1 MCARVHLPRDRD
13 HRREAIL
20 VLKDEQFARV
30 YEYIN
35 ARGRHLD
42 LSKPH
47 FSEERFQDADGAACC
62 LRYEVV
68 QFERV
73 QSLRQVFEALVFFM
87 FNMEISISETLGDIT
102 VREDYD
108 SVDGDALLS
117 NHRLISGDVSGA
129 TVEMN
134 AVALGQYF
142 SGSGASAQAPY
153 AIGSTIAVDEDDLYP
168 YCPNE
173 RIRKDVSAGVLLTEL
188 RHNPSS
194 EDAQPAVT
202 NGRSDGELIVV
213 LQRAGYVRHHRPL
226 FEMSPQTTKQLQDGI
241 VRWGDVMLKSMRAT
255 LYGEG

>member
-1 MCARVHLPRDRD
+1 MHLPRDRD
-13 HRREAIL
+13 RRRETIL
-20 VLKDEQFARV
+20 ALKDAQFERV
-30 YEYIN
+30 YEYIS

-47 FSEERFQDADGAACC
+47 FSEERFQDTDGAACC

-68 QFERV
+68 QFEGV
-73 QSLRQVFEALVFFM
+73 QSLHQVFEALAFFM

-108 SVDGDALLS
+108 SLDGDALLS

-142 SGSGASAQAPY
+142 PGGDANAQGPY
-153 AIGSTIAVDEDDLYP
+153 AVASTITVDEDDLYP

-173 RIRKDVSAGVLLTEL
+173 RIRKDLSAGVLLTEL
-188 RHNPSS
+188 RRKQSS
-194 EDAQPAVT
+194 TDVPPAVT
-202 NGRSDGELIVV
+202 NGRDNGEIVVV
-213 LQRAGYVRHHRPL
+213 LQRAGYVRHHRPP
-226 FEMSPQTTKQLQDGI
+226 FELSPKTTKQLQDGI

-255 LYGEG
+255 LYGES